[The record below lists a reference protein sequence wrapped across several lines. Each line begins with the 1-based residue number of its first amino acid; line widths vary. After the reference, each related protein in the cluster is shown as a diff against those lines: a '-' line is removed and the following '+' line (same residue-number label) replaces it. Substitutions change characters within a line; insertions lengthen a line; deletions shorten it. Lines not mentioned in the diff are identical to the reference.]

1 MIGDNVTNDFLDNL
15 AAEQY
20 RKMHKKKELDLFEVI
35 PKWKEWKESLN
46 RKAHR
51 DNIKAL
57 QREIEELKA
66 EIVVLKASKH
76 D

>member
-1 MIGDNVTNDFLDNL
+1 MTGGNVTNDFLDNL
-15 AAEQY
+15 AAQQY
-20 RKMHKKKELDLFEVI
+20 
-35 PKWKEWKESLN
+35 

-51 DNIKAL
+51 DNVQAL
-57 QREIEELKA
+57 LREIEELKA

>member
-1 MIGDNVTNDFLDNL
+1 MIGGNVTSDFLDNL
-15 AAEQY
+15 AAQQY
-20 RKMHKKKELDLFEVI
+20 
-35 PKWKEWKESLN
+35 

-66 EIVVLKASKH
+66 EIVVLKASKQGQNNGVRKPTK
-76 D
+76 